1 MLIQGSASVRRGG
14 VTLMTHRSHDDA
26 SGAALCP
33 LFGEQALL
41 EDADMHPHTAAV
53 VAAGPCKL
61 LVLYR

>member
-1 MLIQGSASVRRGG
+1 MGHGRPHEAGPSPGWL
-14 VTLMTHRSHDDA
+14 DDA